1 MTRRNF
7 SKVFGAAAFNGTPR
21 RPQPQTPNIV
31 FILADDLGCGDL
43 GCYNDASKIS
53 TANID
58 RLAREGV
65 RFTDAHSGSAV
76 CSPTRYGFLTG
87 RYAWRTRLKYV
98 LRPYDPPMIESGRLT
113 LPEMLQRQGYF
124 TACIGKWHLGWDW
137 PRMEDHMDFRL
148 PILGGPTSSG
158 FDYYFGVDVPNY
170 PPYCFIENIRMV
182 GQPTARKT
190 TRDLD
195 GLPGPMLPDWK
206 FEQILPRITG
216 KAVEQIGNRAQ
227 SKQPFFLYFALT
239 SPHEPIRPSERFQGR
254 SGINAWADF
263 MLETD
268 WAVGEILAAL
278 DRHKLSENTLVIFSS
293 DNGHSTY
300 TGLKEL
306 LAAGHKPSGVLR
318 GYKAEIYEGGHRVPF
333 VARWPGKIR
342 PGGTSRELICLNDM
356 MRTCAAITAATV
368 PADAAEDSCDIL
380 PDLIGRTATRRAQRA
395 VVHHSAHG
403 LFAIRKGP
411 WKLIPDQSSLVEKPG
426 VTRPGELYNLAE
438 DISEERNVIGEQL
451 ALVRELTALL
461 ETYRREGR
469 STPP

>member
-1 MTRRNF
+1 
-7 SKVFGAAAFNGTPR
+7 
-21 RPQPQTPNIV
+21 
-31 FILADDLGCGDL
+31 
-43 GCYNDASKIS
+43 
-53 TANID
+53 
-58 RLAREGV
+58 
-65 RFTDAHSGSAV
+65 
-76 CSPTRYGFLTG
+76 
-87 RYAWRTRLKYV
+87 
-98 LRPYDPPMIESGRLT
+98 
-113 LPEMLQRQGYF
+113 
-124 TACIGKWHLGWDW
+124 
-137 PRMEDHMDFRL
+137 
-148 PILGGPTSSG
+148 
-158 FDYYFGVDVPNY
+158 
-170 PPYCFIENIRMV
+170 
-182 GQPTARKT
+182 
-190 TRDLD
+190 
-195 GLPGPMLPDWK
+195 MLPDWK